1 MQLAYVGAVADRPD
15 GPHGP
20 RWRATYTS
28 AWMRQ
33 PLTARP
39 DRLEAAPCSIR
50 GTVAGAPCRWRS
62 GHLRIVEDE
71 LWFWRHLGRRT
82 IPLRFETSTLRVDS
96 QRGVGL
102 LEMFWLN
109 RRCTVLECA
118 SVGDEVLSI
127 ALMYGSDI
135 AEVTAALAL
144 TR

>member
-1 MQLAYVGAVADRPD
+1 
-15 GPHGP
+15 
-20 RWRATYTS
+20 
-28 AWMRQ
+28 MRQ
-33 PLTARP
+33 PFTARP

-50 GTVAGAPCRWRS
+50 GTVVGAPHRWRS

-82 IPLRFETSTLRVDS
+82 KPVRFEASKLRVAS

-109 RRCTVLECA
+109 RGCTVLECS
-118 SVGDEVLSI
+118 SVGDEALSI

-135 AEVTAALAL
+135 AEVSAALG
-144 TR
+144 